1 VCLYAL
7 AKMISFDTFVH
18 KTEAC
23 GIVVDVCSAT
33 TVKRHAFETNDHRIE
48 KKSRGEKTV
57 MMEAETTKKKK
68 PTWRL

>member
-1 VCLYAL
+1 MCLYAL

-48 KKSRGEKTV
+48 KKVEEK
-57 MMEAETTKKKK
+57 
-68 PTWRL
+68 RQ